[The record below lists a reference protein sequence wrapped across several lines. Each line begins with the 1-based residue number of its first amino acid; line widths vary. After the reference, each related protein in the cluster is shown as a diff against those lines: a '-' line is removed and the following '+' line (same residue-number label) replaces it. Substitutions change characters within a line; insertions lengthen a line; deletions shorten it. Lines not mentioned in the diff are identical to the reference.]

1 MKIISDNQMKSIKGI
16 IIPEV
21 NYLFDNRGSFYE
33 LYKKSMYKNFG
44 IKKNFVQQNIS
55 ISKKNVLRGMHFQIN
70 KPQGQLLTVIEGII
84 YDVCVDLRHNSKN
97 FGKWF
102 ACYLNSKEVNQ
113 IYMSPGFA
121 HGFYVISN
129 FAILHYN
136 VTEEFDRNDENGFI
150 WNDDTIKIKWPC
162 KKPII
167 SSKDR
172 LFKTFKENQKKLPKI

>member
-102 ACYLNSKEVNQ
+102 ACYLNSK
-113 IYMSPGFA
+113 
-121 HGFYVISN
+121 
-129 FAILHYN
+129 
-136 VTEEFDRNDENGFI
+136 
-150 WNDDTIKIKWPC
+150 
-162 KKPII
+162 
-167 SSKDR
+167 
-172 LFKTFKENQKKLPKI
+172 